1 METILFIHPAI
12 LMQIV
17 FFFFRR
23 EFEEYSKAQNEYY
36 LTRSVLISL
45 AIANSNTIMQIRT
58 LKGA

>member
-17 FFFFRR
+17 FFFRR

-36 LTRSVLISL
+36 LTSSVLISL
-45 AIANSNTIMQIRT
+45 TIANSNTIMQIRT

>member
-17 FFFFRR
+17 FFFRR

-36 LTRSVLISL
+36 LTSSVLIFL
-45 AIANSNTIMQIRT
+45 AIANNKTIMQIRK

>member
-17 FFFFRR
+17 FFFRR
-23 EFEEYSKAQNEYY
+23 EFEEYSEAQNEYY
-36 LTRSVLISL
+36 LTSSVLISL

>member
-17 FFFFRR
+17 CFFRR

-36 LTRSVLISL
+36 LTSSVLISL
-45 AIANSNTIMQIRT
+45 AIANNNTIMQIRM